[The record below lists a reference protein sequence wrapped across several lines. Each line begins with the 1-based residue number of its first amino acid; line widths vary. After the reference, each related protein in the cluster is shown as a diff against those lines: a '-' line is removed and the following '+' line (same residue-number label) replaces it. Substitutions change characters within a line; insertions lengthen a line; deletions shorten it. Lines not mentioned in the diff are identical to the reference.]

1 MLSLQSNQSGATLRA
16 TNAMKVFITPD
27 HDSTMIN
34 SDIVMMD
41 LIMDDNELDVEIY
54 DYLSG
59 DDYADAILADL

>member
-1 MLSLQSNQSGATLRA
+1 MQ
-16 TNAMKVFITPD
+16 VFVTPD
-27 HDSTMIN
+27 HDKTMIN

-59 DDYADAILADL
+59 DDYADAILADI

>member
-1 MLSLQSNQSGATLRA
+1 
-16 TNAMKVFITPD
+16 MKVFITPD

-41 LIMDDNELDVEIY
+41 LIMDDNDLEVEIY

-59 DDYADAILADL
+59 DDYADAMMKDLQD